1 MTYITELAQ
10 ILADERAV
18 YEQLLELARRKGEAI
33 VHKRMND
40 VRDLQQFEV
49 KLAARVEELE
59 PQRQELV
66 RKLCGAC
73 GFANNSGHVSLLVA
87 HLGECAEPLRR
98 TAADLRDII
107 SRLQQANAENAA
119 RLRENI
125 DCLQGAFNAFRQV
138 RQRREVY
145 TASGE
150 RAVRPLVVDGTA

>member
-40 VRDLQQFEV
+40 VRDLQQFEA

-73 GFANNSGHVSLLVA
+73 GFTNNSGHVSLLVA

-98 TAADLRDII
+98 TAAELREIVGQ
-107 SRLQQANAENAA
+107 LQQANAENAA

-125 DCLQGAFNAFRQV
+125 DCLQGAFNAFRQAQ
-138 RQRREVY
+138 QRREVY